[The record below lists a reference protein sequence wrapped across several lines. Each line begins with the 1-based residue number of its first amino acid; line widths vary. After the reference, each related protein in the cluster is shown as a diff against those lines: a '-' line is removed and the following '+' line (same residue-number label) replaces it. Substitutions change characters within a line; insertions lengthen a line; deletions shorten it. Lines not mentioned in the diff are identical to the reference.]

1 MEWVMV
7 NKISPNPS
15 LPKRGNRVKWP
26 TLLRKEP
33 FCYNSKKGYDMG
45 AKKNIPETF
54 SFQPFEGLKKM
65 IEGSGMKF
73 AAKLA
78 APNPALPKKEVI
90 PTDEELFAREM
101 MGVKEIREFRAMRVV
116 LKKKFP
122 PCKKDNQE
130 AEVMNMLRE
139 IVAGRRALNLAD
151 TQEYV
156 EWVNEDFRSDITRLL
171 HEGRFS
177 VKDCLDLH
185 GLSVEESEEE
195 VEVFFR
201 EALKKRYQCVKI
213 IHGRGLRSPRG
224 PVLKKTLVKR
234 LSGKYRKYVVAFVTA
249 RQCDGGLGALYIL
262 LK

>member
-1 MEWVMV
+1 M
-7 NKISPNPS
+7 S
-15 LPKRGNRVKWP
+15 
-26 TLLRKEP
+26 
-33 FCYNSKKGYDMG
+33 
-45 AKKNIPETF
+45 
-54 SFQPFEGLKKM
+54 
-65 IEGSGMKF
+65 
-73 AAKLA
+73 
-78 APNPALPKKEVI
+78 
-90 PTDEELFAREM
+90 
-101 MGVKEIREFRAMRVV
+101 GVKEIREFRSLRADVKRPA
-116 LKKKFP
+116 L
-122 PCKKDNQE
+122 PCRKNNMENE
-130 AEVMNMLRE
+130 ALVALRD
-139 IVAGRRALNLAD
+139 IVAGRRAVNLAD

-156 EWVNEDFRSDITRLL
+156 EWVNEDFSGDITRLL

-195 VEVFFR
+195 VEAFFR

-224 PVLKKTLVKR
+224 PVLKETLIKR

>member
-1 MEWVMV
+1 
-7 NKISPNPS
+7 
-15 LPKRGNRVKWP
+15 
-26 TLLRKEP
+26 
-33 FCYNSKKGYDMG
+33 MG
-45 AKKNIPETF
+45 AKKNTPETF

-65 IEGSGMKF
+65 IEGLGIEVASK
-73 AAKLA
+73 
-78 APNPALPKKEVI
+78 PAVRKPVPLKKEESL
-90 PTDEELFAREM
+90 TDEELFAREM
-101 MGVKEIREFRAMRVV
+101 SCVKEIREFRSLRADVKRAA
-116 LKKKFP
+116 L
-122 PCKKDNQE
+122 PCKKNSRENE
-130 AEVMNMLRE
+130 ALTVLKD
-139 IVAGRRALNLAD
+139 IVAGRRAVNLAD

-156 EWVNEDFRSDITRLL
+156 EWVNEDFSGDIARLL

-195 VEVFFR
+195 VEAFFR

-224 PVLKKTLVKR
+224 PVLKETLIKR

>member
-1 MEWVMV
+1 M
-7 NKISPNPS
+7 IS
-15 LPKRGNRVKWP
+15 R
-26 TLLRKEP
+26 
-33 FCYNSKKGYDMG
+33 
-45 AKKNIPETF
+45 KNIPETF

-65 IEGSGMKF
+65 IEGRGIKV
-73 AAKLA
+73 AQTTAVRKPL
-78 APNPALPKKEVI
+78 LLKKEETL
-90 PTDEELFAREM
+90 TDEELFAREM
-101 MGVKEIREFRAMRVV
+101 SGVKEIREFRAMRVG
-116 LKKKFP
+116 LKKTFL
-122 PCKKDNQE
+122 PCKKDNHENE
-130 AEVMNMLRE
+130 ALNMLRE
-139 IVAGRRALNLAD
+139 LVAGRIALNLAD

-195 VEVFFR
+195 VESFFK
-201 EALKKRYQCVKI
+201 EALKKRHKCIKI

-224 PVLKKTLVKR
+224 PVLKETLVKR
-234 LSGKYRKYVVAFVTA
+234 LSGKYRKYVIAFVTA